1 MSHVRA
7 GHWSFLVVPLLVGP
21 LCACGMSTAK
31 PHAEAAV
38 AEFHKQMNAGDY
50 HAIWN
55 GADDE
60 LYSGLGIGLSITPR
74 PIPGLPNPST
84 AVPRQL

>member
-55 GADDE
+55 G
-60 LYSGLGIGLSITPR
+60 G
-74 PIPGLPNPST
+74 
-84 AVPRQL
+84 